1 MEFEFTPDQKEKL
14 DIYHRLLLKWQKSI
28 NLVSPKT
35 LEDAWQ
41 RHFIDSAQLLPL
53 IQKEGDVSKLVD
65 VGSGAGFPGM
75 VLAILH
81 PEIHVT
87 MIESDQRKSI
97 FLQNVS
103 RETSTPATI
112 LNERIEAPREPIRA
126 DIMTARAL
134 ASLSELC
141 AYSVPFYAENP
152 DLVCYFPKGKFA
164 ISEHEEAQV
173 KYSYHIDFIDSYTDV
188 DAKIIRLSGLVLK
201 K

>member
-1 MEFEFTPDQKEKL
+1 MEFEFTPEQREKL

-35 LEDAWQ
+35 LQDAWQ
-41 RHFIDSAQLLPL
+41 RHFIDSVQLSPL
-53 IQKEGDVSKLVD
+53 IRKEGDVTSLVD

-81 PEIHVT
+81 PDIQVT

-103 RETSTPATI
+103 RETSTPVTI
-112 LNERIEAPREPIRA
+112 LNERIEAPRELIRA

-141 AYSVPFYAENP
+141 AYSVPFYAVNP
-152 DLVCYFPKGKFA
+152 DLVCYFPKGQFA
-164 ISEHEEAQV
+164 QSEHEDAHE
-173 KYSYHIDFIDSYTDV
+173 KYSYHIDFIDSYTDKN
-188 DAKIIRLSGLVLK
+188 AKIIRLSHLTPK